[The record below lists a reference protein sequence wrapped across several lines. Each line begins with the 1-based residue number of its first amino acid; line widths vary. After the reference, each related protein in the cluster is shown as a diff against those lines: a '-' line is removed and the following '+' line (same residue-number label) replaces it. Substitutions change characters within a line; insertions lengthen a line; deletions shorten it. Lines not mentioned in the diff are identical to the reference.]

1 MDVLNSIGFVNFWGV
16 TPYINLFETEEEL
29 IKNTS
34 IKDPVNVLLS
44 NSNDLRHFIYTVYKL
59 FVAQK
64 EKGTEHR
71 PINFY
76 IHEDHLEVLCRDLLF
91 LHLITDRN
99 KSILER
105 CEMIMEI
112 YGNCLLPSRTID
124 YINTTYKLL
133 ISYICQDKKSK
144 PVYKDIIDLSCLT
157 HKQID
162 SMQEI
167 YSSYDSKYPYDIEKY
182 RNDRVRYCL
191 KDRYDYRKNLF
202 DWDYNMNIQNFAPI
216 IRLRYYIFWRENG
229 IAFVMRVNQYKLPN
243 RTLACYIEGKK
254 KQNHDS
260 CMVRGFWGDIVNSPY
275 LAYGLELETR
285 EEITYFYANNKID
298 YLRDSQDVTEYN
310 LVKFL
315 LRMDHDEKYDFMK
328 REKEKERLRKERIK
342 KEEEEQERKEKEEE
356 EKKKK
361 EEEKKK
367 KKLKSIK
374 EEEEE
379 EEEICTDSPETIK
392 MKEKEKKE
400 KEEKEKKEKEEKEKK
415 EKEEKEKAEKEK
427 QKKDE
432 GIIIGKDENIKEMTK
447 KLAKVVNDSKSSDT
461 TEESIIKAMDNEKEY
476 DPNELIQAFREVKF
490 KIYLVGGDIE
500 KNIYKKKKF
509 KNYFDIILYGF
520 HARSKFNEMQK
531 SVLKP
536 TTRLLFELNSY
547 MASFEE
553 KTRKEY
559 RENLVK
565 MCKNNGFILDDTSL
579 KYLYQFKIK
588 QENQQENHEETN
600 NEENTI
606 DTSSSATN
614 VTNA

>member
-16 TPYINLFETEEEL
+16 TPFINLFETEDEL
-29 IKNTS
+29 IRNTS
-34 IKDPVNVLLS
+34 KKDPVNVLIS
-44 NSNDLRHFIYTVYKL
+44 NSNDLRHFIFTIYKL
-59 FVAQK
+59 FVSQK
-64 EKGTEHR
+64 EKGTEYR

-99 KSILER
+99 KSIIER

-124 YINTTYKLL
+124 YINTVYKLL
-133 ISYICQDKKSK
+133 ISFICQDKKCK

-167 YSSYDSKYPYDIEKY
+167 FSSYDSKYPYDIEKY

-216 IRLRYYIFWRENG
+216 IRLRYYIYWRENG
-229 IAFVMRVNQYKLPN
+229 IAFVMRVNQYKFPN

-254 KQNHDS
+254 KKGHDS
-260 CMVRGFWGDIVNSPY
+260 CMVRGYWGDIVNSPY
-275 LAYGLELETR
+275 LGYGLELETR
-285 EEITYFYANNKID
+285 DEITYFYANNKID

-342 KEEEEQERKEKEEE
+342 KEEEEEEKKEKEEE

-361 EEEKKK
+361 KEEEKKK
-367 KKLKSIK
+367 KLNSIK
-374 EEEEE
+374 EEDEEE
-379 EEEICTDSPETIK
+379 CDDICTDLKKVEER
-392 MKEKEKKE
+392 EKEKKE
-400 KEEKEKKEKEEKEKK
+400 KEEKKKDKEKEEKEK
-415 EKEEKEKAEKEK
+415 EEKE
-427 QKKDE
+427 KKDE
-432 GIIIGKDENIKEMTK
+432 GIIIGKEENIKQITE
-447 KLAKVVNDSKSSDT
+447 KLSKVVTNSNDT
-461 TEESIIKAMDNEKEY
+461 TEESLIKAMENEKSY
-476 DPNELIQAFREVKF
+476 DTNELIQAFREVKF
-490 KIYLVGGDIE
+490 KIYLVGGEIE

-520 HARSKFNEMQK
+520 HATSKFNEMQK

-536 TTRLLFELNSY
+536 TSRLLFELNSY

-559 RENLVK
+559 KENLVK
-565 MCKNNGFILDDTSL
+565 CVKKMDLF
-579 KYLYQFKIK
+579 
-588 QENQQENHEETN
+588 
-600 NEENTI
+600 
-606 DTSSSATN
+606 
-614 VTNA
+614 

>member
-16 TPYINLFETEEEL
+16 TPFINLFETEDEL
-29 IKNTS
+29 IRNTS
-34 IKDPVNVLLS
+34 KKDPVNVLIS
-44 NSNDLRHFIYTVYKL
+44 NSNDLRHFIFTIYKL
-59 FVAQK
+59 FVSQK
-64 EKGTEHR
+64 EKGTEYR

-99 KSILER
+99 KSIIER

-124 YINTTYKLL
+124 YINTVYKLL
-133 ISYICQDKKSK
+133 ISFICQDKKCK

-167 YSSYDSKYPYDIEKY
+167 FSSYDSKYPYDIEKY

-216 IRLRYYIFWRENG
+216 IRLRYYIYWRENG
-229 IAFVMRVNQYKLPN
+229 IAFVMRVNQYKFPN

-254 KQNHDS
+254 KKGHDS
-260 CMVRGFWGDIVNSPY
+260 CMVRGYWGDIVNSPY
-275 LAYGLELETR
+275 LGYGLELETR
-285 EEITYFYANNKID
+285 DEITYFYANNKID

-315 LRMDHDEKYDFMK
+315 LRMDHNEIYDFMK

-342 KEEEEQERKEKEEE
+342 KEEEEEEKKEKEEE

-361 EEEKKK
+361 KEEEKKK
-367 KKLKSIK
+367 KLNSIK
-374 EEEEE
+374 EEDEEE
-379 EEEICTDSPETIK
+379 CDDICTDLKKVEER
-392 MKEKEKKE
+392 EKEKKE
-400 KEEKEKKEKEEKEKK
+400 KEEKKKEKEKEEKE
-415 EKEEKEKAEKEK
+415 EKE
-427 QKKDE
+427 KKDE
-432 GIIIGKDENIKEMTK
+432 GIIIGKEENIKQITE
-447 KLAKVVNDSKSSDT
+447 KLSKVVTNSNDT
-461 TEESIIKAMDNEKEY
+461 TEESLIKAMENEKSY
-476 DPNELIQAFREVKF
+476 DTNELIQAFREVKF
-490 KIYLVGGDIE
+490 KIYFIGNEIE

-520 HARSKFNEMQK
+520 HATSKFNEMQK

-536 TTRLLFELNSY
+536 TSRLLFELNSY

-559 RENLVK
+559 KENLVK
-565 MCKNNGFILDDTSL
+565 MCKKNGFILDDTSL
-579 KYLYQFKIK
+579 KYLYQFKMSHENN
-588 QENQQENHEETN
+588 QENQENQENNETIN
-600 NEENTI
+600 STDESNITTTTKN
-606 DTSSSATN
+606 D
-614 VTNA
+614 

>member
-16 TPYINLFETEEEL
+16 TPFINLFETEDEL
-29 IKNTS
+29 IRNTS
-34 IKDPVNVLLS
+34 KKDPVNVLIS
-44 NSNDLRHFIYTVYKL
+44 NSNDLRHFIFTIYKL
-59 FVAQK
+59 FVSQK
-64 EKGTEHR
+64 EKGTEYR

-99 KSILER
+99 KSIIER

-124 YINTTYKLL
+124 YINTVYKLL
-133 ISYICQDKKSK
+133 ISFICQDKKCK

-167 YSSYDSKYPYDIEKY
+167 FSSYDSKYPYDIEKY

-216 IRLRYYIFWRENG
+216 IRLRYYIYWRENG
-229 IAFVMRVNQYKLPN
+229 IAFVMRVNQYKFPN

-254 KQNHDS
+254 KKGHDS
-260 CMVRGFWGDIVNSPY
+260 CMVRGYWGDIVNSPY
-275 LAYGLELETR
+275 LGYGLELETR
-285 EEITYFYANNKID
+285 DEITYFYANNKID

-342 KEEEEQERKEKEEE
+342 KEEEEEEKKEKEEE

-361 EEEKKK
+361 KEEEKKK
-367 KKLKSIK
+367 KLNSIK
-374 EEEEE
+374 EEDEEE
-379 EEEICTDSPETIK
+379 CDDICTDLKKVEER
-392 MKEKEKKE
+392 EKEKKE
-400 KEEKEKKEKEEKEKK
+400 KEEKKKEKEKEEKE
-415 EKEEKEKAEKEK
+415 EKE
-427 QKKDE
+427 KKDE
-432 GIIIGKDENIKEMTK
+432 GIIIGKEENIKQITE
-447 KLAKVVNDSKSSDT
+447 KLSKVVTNSNDT
-461 TEESIIKAMDNEKEY
+461 TEESLIKAMENEKSY
-476 DPNELIQAFREVKF
+476 DTNELIQAFREVKF
-490 KIYLVGGDIE
+490 KIYFIGNEIE

-520 HARSKFNEMQK
+520 HATSKFNEMQK

-536 TTRLLFELNSY
+536 TSRLLFELNSY

-559 RENLVK
+559 KENLVK
-565 MCKNNGFILDDTSL
+565 MCKKNGFILDDTSL
-579 KYLYQFKIK
+579 KYLYQFKMSHENN
-588 QENQQENHEETN
+588 QENQENQENNETIN
-600 NEENTI
+600 STDESNITTTTKN
-606 DTSSSATN
+606 D
-614 VTNA
+614 

>member
-16 TPYINLFETEEEL
+16 TPYINLFETEDEL
-29 IKNTS
+29 IKNVS
-34 IKDPVNVLLS
+34 VKDPVNVLIS
-44 NSNDLRHFIYTVYKL
+44 NSNDLRHFIFTVYKL
-59 FVAQK
+59 FVSQK
-64 EKGTEHR
+64 EKGTNYR
-71 PINFY
+71 SINFY

-99 KSILER
+99 KSIIER
-105 CEMIMEI
+105 CEMLMEI

-124 YINTTYKLL
+124 YINTVYKLL

-167 YSSYDSKYPYDIEKY
+167 FSSYDSKYPYDIEKY

-229 IAFVMRVNQYKLPN
+229 IAFVMRVNQYKFPN

-254 KQNHDS
+254 KQGHDS

-285 EEITYFYANNKID
+285 DEITYFYANNKID

-315 LRMDHDEKYDFMK
+315 LRLDHDEKYDFMK

-342 KEEEEQERKEKEEE
+342 KEEEEQEKKEKEEE

-367 KKLKSIK
+367 KKLKPI
-374 EEEEE
+374 EEEEDE
-379 EEEICTDSPETIK
+379 EGEICTDHTDEL
-392 MKEKEKKE
+392 KEKEKKE
-400 KEEKEKKEKEEKEKK
+400 KEKKEKEKEKN
-415 EKEEKEKAEKEK
+415 
-427 QKKDE
+427 DE
-432 GIIIGKDENIKEMTK
+432 GVVIGKDENIKEMTQ
-447 KLAKVVNDSKSSDT
+447 KLAKAVNKNNSNNDT
-461 TEESIIKAMDNEKEY
+461 TEESLIKAMGNEQSY
-476 DPNELIQAFREVKF
+476 DTNELIQAFREVKF
-490 KIYLVGGDIE
+490 KIYLVGGEIE
-500 KNIYKKKKF
+500 KNIYRKKKF
-509 KNYFDIILYGF
+509 KSYFDIILYGF
-520 HARSKFNEMQK
+520 HATSKFNEMQK
-531 SVLKP
+531 SILKP
-536 TTRLLFELNSY
+536 TSRILFELNSY

-559 RENLVK
+559 KENLVK
-565 MCKNNGFILDDTSL
+565 MCKKNGFILDDTSL
-579 KYLYQFKIK
+579 KYLYQFKVK
-588 QENQQENHEETN
+588 PENQGENPEGNKNADETI
-600 NEENTI
+600 NTTDSSNI
-606 DTSSSATN
+606 TSNT
-614 VTNA
+614 TNA

>member
-16 TPYINLFETEEEL
+16 TPFINLFETEDEL
-29 IKNTS
+29 IRNTS
-34 IKDPVNVLLS
+34 KKDPVNVLIS
-44 NSNDLRHFIYTVYKL
+44 NSNDLRHFIFTIYKL
-59 FVAQK
+59 FVSQK
-64 EKGTEHR
+64 EKGTEYR

-99 KSILER
+99 KSIIER

-124 YINTTYKLL
+124 YINTVYKLL
-133 ISYICQDKKSK
+133 ISFICQDKKCK

-167 YSSYDSKYPYDIEKY
+167 FSSYDSKYPYDIEKY

-216 IRLRYYIFWRENG
+216 IRLRYYIYWRENG
-229 IAFVMRVNQYKLPN
+229 IAFVMRVNQYKFPN

-254 KQNHDS
+254 KKGHDS
-260 CMVRGFWGDIVNSPY
+260 CMVRGYWGDIVNSPY
-275 LAYGLELETR
+275 LGYGLELETR
-285 EEITYFYANNKID
+285 DEITYFYANNKID

-342 KEEEEQERKEKEEE
+342 KEEEEEEKKEKEEE

-361 EEEKKK
+361 KEEEKKK
-367 KKLKSIK
+367 KLNSIK
-374 EEEEE
+374 EEDEEE
-379 EEEICTDSPETIK
+379 CDDICTDLKKVEER
-392 MKEKEKKE
+392 EKEKKE
-400 KEEKEKKEKEEKEKK
+400 KEEKKKEKEKEEKEK
-415 EKEEKEKAEKEK
+415 E
-427 QKKDE
+427 KKDE
-432 GIIIGKDENIKEMTK
+432 GIIIGKEENIKQITE
-447 KLAKVVNDSKSSDT
+447 KLSKVVTNSNDT
-461 TEESIIKAMDNEKEY
+461 TEESLIKAMENEKSY
-476 DPNELIQAFREVKF
+476 DTNELIQAFREVKF
-490 KIYLVGGDIE
+490 KIYFIGNEIE

-520 HARSKFNEMQK
+520 HATSKFNEMQK

-536 TTRLLFELNSY
+536 TSRLLFELNSY

-559 RENLVK
+559 KENLVK
-565 MCKNNGFILDDTSL
+565 MCKKNGFILDDTSL
-579 KYLYQFKIK
+579 KYLYQFKMSHENN
-588 QENQQENHEETN
+588 QENQENQENNETIN
-600 NEENTI
+600 STDESNITTNTKN
-606 DTSSSATN
+606 D
-614 VTNA
+614 

>member
-16 TPYINLFETEEEL
+16 TPFINLFETEDEL
-29 IKNTS
+29 IRNTS
-34 IKDPVNVLLS
+34 KKDPVNVLIS
-44 NSNDLRHFIYTVYKL
+44 NSNDLRHFIFTIYKL
-59 FVAQK
+59 FVSQK
-64 EKGTEHR
+64 EKGTEYR

-99 KSILER
+99 KSIIER

-124 YINTTYKLL
+124 YINTVYKLL
-133 ISYICQDKKSK
+133 ISFICQDKKCK

-167 YSSYDSKYPYDIEKY
+167 FSSYDSKYPYDIEKY

-216 IRLRYYIFWRENG
+216 IRLRYYIYWRENG
-229 IAFVMRVNQYKLPN
+229 IAFVMRVNQYKFPN

-254 KQNHDS
+254 KKGHDS
-260 CMVRGFWGDIVNSPY
+260 CMVRGYWGDIVNSPY
-275 LAYGLELETR
+275 LGYGLELETR
-285 EEITYFYANNKID
+285 DEITYFYANNKID

-342 KEEEEQERKEKEEE
+342 KEEEEEEKKEKEEE

-361 EEEKKK
+361 KEEEKKK
-367 KKLKSIK
+367 KLNSIK
-374 EEEEE
+374 EEDEEE
-379 EEEICTDSPETIK
+379 CDDICTDLKKVEER
-392 MKEKEKKE
+392 EKQKKE
-400 KEEKEKKEKEEKEKK
+400 KEEKKKEKEKEEKE
-415 EKEEKEKAEKEK
+415 EKE
-427 QKKDE
+427 KKDE
-432 GIIIGKDENIKEMTK
+432 GIIIGKEENIKQITE
-447 KLAKVVNDSKSSDT
+447 KLSKVVTNSNDT
-461 TEESIIKAMDNEKEY
+461 TEESLIKAMENEKSY
-476 DPNELIQAFREVKF
+476 DTNELIQAFREVKF
-490 KIYLVGGDIE
+490 KIYFIGNEIE

-520 HARSKFNEMQK
+520 HATSKFNEMQK

-536 TTRLLFELNSY
+536 TSRLLFELNSY

-559 RENLVK
+559 KENLVK
-565 MCKNNGFILDDTSL
+565 MCKKNGFILDDTSL
-579 KYLYQFKIK
+579 KYLYQFKMSHENN
-588 QENQQENHEETN
+588 QENQENQENNETINSSDESNITTTTN
-600 NEENTI
+600 NH
-606 DTSSSATN
+606 
-614 VTNA
+614 

>member
-16 TPYINLFETEEEL
+16 TPFINLFETEDEL
-29 IKNTS
+29 IRNTS
-34 IKDPVNVLLS
+34 KKDPVNVLIS
-44 NSNDLRHFIYTVYKL
+44 NSNDLRHFIFTIYKL
-59 FVAQK
+59 FVSQK
-64 EKGTEHR
+64 EKGTEYR

-99 KSILER
+99 KSIIER

-124 YINTTYKLL
+124 YINTVYKLL
-133 ISYICQDKKSK
+133 ISFICQDKKCK

-167 YSSYDSKYPYDIEKY
+167 FSSYDSKYPYDIEKY

-216 IRLRYYIFWRENG
+216 IRLRYYIYWRENG
-229 IAFVMRVNQYKLPN
+229 IAFVMRVNQYKFPN

-254 KQNHDS
+254 KKGHDS
-260 CMVRGFWGDIVNSPY
+260 CMVRGYWGDIVNSPY
-275 LAYGLELETR
+275 LGYGLELETR
-285 EEITYFYANNKID
+285 DEITYFYANNKID

-342 KEEEEQERKEKEEE
+342 KEEEEEEEKKEKEEE

-361 EEEKKK
+361 KEEEKKK
-367 KKLKSIK
+367 KLNSIK
-374 EEEEE
+374 EEDEEE
-379 EEEICTDSPETIK
+379 CDDICTDLKKVEER
-392 MKEKEKKE
+392 EKQKKE
-400 KEEKEKKEKEEKEKK
+400 KEEKKKEKEKDEKEK
-415 EKEEKEKAEKEK
+415 E
-427 QKKDE
+427 KKDE
-432 GIIIGKDENIKEMTK
+432 GIIIGKEENIKQITE
-447 KLAKVVNDSKSSDT
+447 KLSKVVTNSNDT
-461 TEESIIKAMDNEKEY
+461 TEESLIKAMENEKSY
-476 DPNELIQAFREVKF
+476 DTNELIQAFREVKF
-490 KIYLVGGDIE
+490 KIYFIGNEIE

-520 HARSKFNEMQK
+520 HATSKFNEMQK

-536 TTRLLFELNSY
+536 TSRLLFELNSY

-559 RENLVK
+559 KENLVK
-565 MCKNNGFILDDTSL
+565 MCKKNGFILDDTSL
-579 KYLYQFKIK
+579 KYLYQFKMSHENN
-588 QENQQENHEETN
+588 QENQENQENNETIN
-600 NEENTI
+600 STDESNITTTTKN
-606 DTSSSATN
+606 D
-614 VTNA
+614 

>member
-1 MDVLNSIGFVNFWGV
+1 MDILNSIGFVNFWGV
-16 TPYINLFETEEEL
+16 TPFVNLFETEEEL

-34 IKDPVNVLLS
+34 IKDPVNVLIS
-44 NSNDLRHFIYTVYKL
+44 NSNDLRHFIFTIYKL
-59 FVAQK
+59 FVNKK
-64 EKGTEHR
+64 EKGSEYR

-76 IHEDHLEVLCRDLLF
+76 LHEDHLEVLCRDLLF

-105 CEMIMEI
+105 AEMLMEI

-124 YINTTYKLL
+124 YINTVYKLL
-133 ISYICQDKKSK
+133 ISFICKDKKSQ
-144 PVYKDIIDLSCLT
+144 PVYKDILDLSCLT

-167 YSSYDSKYPYDIEKY
+167 FSSYDSKYPYDIEKY
-182 RNDRVRYCL
+182 RNDRVRYCM
-191 KDRYDYRKNLF
+191 KDRYDYRKNLY

-229 IAFVMRVNQYKLPN
+229 IAFVMRVNQYKFPN

-254 KQNHDS
+254 KQGHDS

-275 LAYGLELETR
+275 LSYGLELETR
-285 EEITYFYANNKID
+285 DEITYFYANNKID

-342 KEEEEQERKEKEEE
+342 KEEEEQEKKEKEEE

-361 EEEKKK
+361 EEEKNK

-374 EEEEE
+374 EEEEDEE
-379 EEEICTDSPETIK
+379 EEEICTTVGK
-392 MKEKEKKE
+392 KVEKTEKND
-400 KEEKEKKEKEEKEKK
+400 
-415 EKEEKEKAEKEK
+415 
-427 QKKDE
+427 KKDE
-432 GIIIGKDENIKEMTK
+432 GVIIGKDEGVKEMTE
-447 KLAKVVNDSKSSDT
+447 KLAKVVSENKSSDT
-461 TEESIIKAMDNEKEY
+461 TEESIAKAIEDGKEY
-476 DPNELIQAFREVKF
+476 DTNELIQAFREIKF
-490 KIYLVGGDIE
+490 KIFLVSDDIE
-500 KNIYKKKKF
+500 KSIYKKKKF
-509 KNYFDIILYGF
+509 KNFFDIVLYGF
-520 HARSKFNEMQK
+520 HAKSKFNDMQK

-536 TTRLLFELNSY
+536 SSRILFELNSY

-559 RENLVK
+559 KENLVK
-565 MCKNNGFILDDTSL
+565 MCKNNGFVLDDTSL

-588 QENQQENHEETN
+588 QENQGQDENENENNSETINTTEES
-600 NEENTI
+600 NTI
-606 DTSSSATN
+606 ISTST
-614 VTNA
+614 TNA

>member
-16 TPYINLFETEEEL
+16 TPYINLFETEDEL
-29 IKNTS
+29 IKNVS
-34 IKDPVNVLLS
+34 VKDPVNVLIS
-44 NSNDLRHFIYTVYKL
+44 NSNDLRHFIFTVYKL
-59 FVAQK
+59 FVSQK
-64 EKGTEHR
+64 EKGTNYR

-99 KSILER
+99 KSIIER
-105 CEMIMEI
+105 CEMLMEI

-124 YINTTYKLL
+124 YINTVYKLL

-167 YSSYDSKYPYDIEKY
+167 FSSYDSKYPYDIEKY

-229 IAFVMRVNQYKLPN
+229 IAFVMRVNQYKFPN

-254 KQNHDS
+254 KQGHDS

-285 EEITYFYANNKID
+285 DEITYFYANNKID

-315 LRMDHDEKYDFMK
+315 LRLDHDEKYDFMK

-342 KEEEEQERKEKEEE
+342 KEEEEQEKKEKEEE

-367 KKLKSIK
+367 KKLKPI
-374 EEEEE
+374 EEEEDE
-379 EEEICTDSPETIK
+379 EGEICTDHTDEL
-392 MKEKEKKE
+392 KEKEKKE
-400 KEEKEKKEKEEKEKK
+400 KEKKEKEKEKEKN
-415 EKEEKEKAEKEK
+415 
-427 QKKDE
+427 DE
-432 GIIIGKDENIKEMTK
+432 GVVIGKDENIKEMTQ
-447 KLAKVVNDSKSSDT
+447 KLAKAVNKNNSNNDT
-461 TEESIIKAMDNEKEY
+461 TEESLIKAMGNEQSY
-476 DPNELIQAFREVKF
+476 DTNELIQAFREVKF
-490 KIYLVGGDIE
+490 KIYLVGGEIE
-500 KNIYKKKKF
+500 KNIYRKKKF
-509 KNYFDIILYGF
+509 KSYFDIILYGF
-520 HARSKFNEMQK
+520 HATSKFNEMQK
-531 SVLKP
+531 SILKP
-536 TTRLLFELNSY
+536 TSRILFELNSY

-559 RENLVK
+559 KENLVK
-565 MCKNNGFILDDTSL
+565 MCKKNGFILDDTSL
-579 KYLYQFKIK
+579 KYLYQFKVK
-588 QENQQENHEETN
+588 PENQGENPEGNKNADETI
-600 NEENTI
+600 NTTDSSNI
-606 DTSSSATN
+606 TSNT
-614 VTNA
+614 TNA

>member
-16 TPYINLFETEEEL
+16 TPYINLFETEDEL

-34 IKDPVNVLLS
+34 IKDPVNVLVS
-44 NSNDLRHFIYTVYKL
+44 NSNDLRHFIFTVYKL
-59 FVAQK
+59 FVSQK
-64 EKGTEHR
+64 EKGTEYR

-99 KSILER
+99 KSIIER

-124 YINTTYKLL
+124 YINTVYKLL
-133 ISYICQDKKSK
+133 ISFICKDKKSN
-144 PVYKDIIDLSCLT
+144 PVYKDIVDLSCLT

-167 YSSYDSKYPYDIEKY
+167 FSSYDSKYPYDIEKY

-229 IAFVMRVNQYKLPN
+229 IAFVMRVNQYKFPN

-254 KQNHDS
+254 KQGHDS

-275 LAYGLELETR
+275 LGYGLELETR
-285 EEITYFYANNKID
+285 DEITYFYANNKID

-342 KEEEEQERKEKEEE
+342 KEEEEQEKKEKEEE

-374 EEEEE
+374 EEEDEE
-379 EEEICTDSPETIK
+379 EDICTDHTDKIK
-392 MKEKEKKE
+392 EKEKEKEKEKKE
-400 KEEKEKKEKEEKEKK
+400 D
-415 EKEEKEKAEKEK
+415 
-427 QKKDE
+427 KKDE
-432 GIIIGKDENIKEMTK
+432 GVVIGKDENIKDMTK
-447 KLAKVVNDSKSSDT
+447 KLAKVVNENNSNSDT
-461 TEESIIKAMDNEKEY
+461 TEESLIKAMENEKSY
-476 DPNELIQAFREVKF
+476 DTNELIQAFREVKF
-490 KIYLVGGDIE
+490 KIFLVGGEIE

-520 HARSKFNEMQK
+520 HAASKFNEMQK

-536 TTRLLFELNSY
+536 TSRILFELNSY

-588 QENQQENHEETN
+588 QEQQGENQEESSEANETINTTN
-600 NEENTI
+600 TSTI
-606 DTSSSATN
+606 TQS
-614 VTNA
+614 

>member
-1 MDVLNSIGFVNFWGV
+1 MDILNSIGFVNFWGV
-16 TPYINLFETEEEL
+16 TPCVNLVETEEEL
-29 IKNTS
+29 IKNIS
-34 IKDPVNVLLS
+34 IKDPVNILIS

-64 EKGTEHR
+64 EKNIEHR

-99 KSILER
+99 KSIIER
-105 CEMIMEI
+105 VEMLMEL
-112 YGNCLLPSRTID
+112 YGNTLLPSRTID
-124 YINTTYKLL
+124 YINVVYKLL
-133 ISYICQDKKSK
+133 ISFICKDKNCA
-144 PVYKDIIDLSCLT
+144 PVYKDILDLSCLT

-167 YSSYDSKYPYDIEKY
+167 FSSYDSKYPYDIEKY
-182 RNDRVRYCL
+182 RNDRVRYCM
-191 KDRYDYRKNLF
+191 KDRYDYRKNLY

-216 IRLRYYIFWRENG
+216 IRLRYYIYWRENG
-229 IAFVMRVNQYKLPN
+229 IAFVMRINQYKFPN

-254 KQNHDS
+254 KEGKDS

-275 LAYGLELETR
+275 LGYGLELETR
-285 EEITYFYANNKID
+285 DEITYFYANNKID

-315 LRMDHDEKYDFMK
+315 LRMDHNEIYDFMK
-328 REKEKERLRKERIK
+328 REKEKEKQRQERIK
-342 KEEEEQERKEKEEE
+342 KEEAEREKKEKEEE

-361 EEEKKK
+361 EENKKN
-367 KKLKSIK
+367 KKLNSIK
-374 EEEEE
+374 EEKDEEK
-379 EEEICTDSPETIK
+379 EEICTSVEK
-392 MKEKEKKE
+392 VKEEENKENKK
-400 KEEKEKKEKEEKEKK
+400 KEEKEDK
-415 EKEEKEKAEKEK
+415 
-427 QKKDE
+427 
-432 GIIIGKDENIKEMTK
+432 GIILDKDDGVKEMTEK
-447 KLAKVVNDSKSSDT
+447 IAKVMNEDKKNNKDDNNNDT
-461 TEESIIKAMDNEKEY
+461 TEESMIKATNSEQNY
-476 DPNELIQAFREVKF
+476 DTNELIQAFREVKF
-490 KIYLVGGDIE
+490 KIFFIGGDIE

-520 HARSKFNEMQK
+520 HASSKFNEMQK

-536 TTRLLFELNSY
+536 TSRLLFELNSY

-559 RENLVK
+559 KENLVK
-565 MCKNNGFILDDTSL
+565 LCKNNGFVLDDTSL

-588 QENQQENHEETN
+588 PPSQDENENE

-606 DTSSSATN
+606 NTTEVSNNSTN
-614 VTNA
+614 LSNKE

>member
-34 IKDPVNVLLS
+34 IKDPVNILLS
-44 NSNDLRHFIYTVYKL
+44 SSNDLRHFIYTIYKL
-59 FVAQK
+59 FVSKK
-64 EKGTEHR
+64 EKGTEYR

-99 KSILER
+99 KSIVER
-105 CEMIMEI
+105 TEMLMEI

-133 ISYICQDKKSK
+133 ISFICKDKKSN

-167 YSSYDSKYPYDIEKY
+167 FSSYDSKYPYDIEKY

-216 IRLRYYIFWRENG
+216 IRLRFYIYWRENG
-229 IAFVMRVNQYKLPN
+229 IAFVMRVNQYKFPN

-275 LAYGLELETR
+275 LGYGLELETR
-285 EEITYFYANNKID
+285 DEITYFYANNKID

-342 KEEEEQERKEKEEE
+342 REEEEQERKEKEEE

-361 EEEKKK
+361 EEENKK

-374 EEEEE
+374 EEDEDE
-379 EEEICTDSPETIK
+379 EEEICTDSPETK
-392 MKEKEKKE
+392 LKKQKEKEQKEKEKEKE
-400 KEEKEKKEKEEKEKK
+400 KEKDKDKEKE
-415 EKEEKEKAEKEK
+415 
-427 QKKDE
+427 
-432 GIIIGKDENIKEMTK
+432 GVIIGKDESVKEMTE
-447 KLAKVVNDSKSSDT
+447 KLAKVVNESKSSDT
-461 TEESIIKAMDNEKEY
+461 TEESIIKAMANEKEY
-476 DPNELIQAFREVKF
+476 DPNELIQAFREIKF

-509 KNYFDIILYGF
+509 KNYFDIVLYGF
-520 HARSKFNEMQK
+520 HAKSKFNEMQK

-536 TTRLLFELNSY
+536 TSRLLFELNSY

-553 KTRKEY
+553 KTRKEFK
-559 RENLVK
+559 ENLVK
-565 MCKNNGFILDDTSL
+565 MCKNNGFVLDDTSL

-588 QENQQENHEETN
+588 QEGQQDN
-600 NEENTI
+600 NEKIINDNENTI
-606 DTSSSATN
+606 DTSSTN
-614 VTNA
+614 TTNA

>member
-16 TPYINLFETEEEL
+16 TPFINLIETEEEL
-29 IKNTS
+29 VKNIS
-34 IKDPVNVLLS
+34 IKEPLNILIS
-44 NSNDLRHFIYTVYKL
+44 NSNDLRHFIYTIYKL
-59 FVAQK
+59 FVSQK
-64 EKGTEHR
+64 EKGAEYR

-91 LHLITDRN
+91 IHLITDRN
-99 KSILER
+99 ISIIER
-105 CEMIMEI
+105 CEMLMEI

-133 ISYICQDKKSK
+133 ISFICQDKKCK
-144 PVYKDIIDLSCLT
+144 PVYKDILDLSGLT

-167 YSSYDSKYPYDIEKY
+167 FTSYDSKYPYDIEKY

-229 IAFVMRVNQYKLPN
+229 IAFVMRVNQYKFPN

-254 KQNHDS
+254 KQGHDS

-275 LAYGLELETR
+275 LSYGLELETR

-342 KEEEEQERKEKEEE
+342 KEEEEQEKKEREEE

-367 KKLKSIK
+367 
-374 EEEEE
+374 
-379 EEEICTDSPETIK
+379 
-392 MKEKEKKE
+392 EK
-400 KEEKEKKEKEEKEKK
+400 
-415 EKEEKEKAEKEK
+415 
-427 QKKDE
+427 
-432 GIIIGKDENIKEMTK
+432 
-447 KLAKVVNDSKSSDT
+447 
-461 TEESIIKAMDNEKEY
+461 IKA
-476 DPNELIQAFREVKF
+476 
-490 KIYLVGGDIE
+490 
-500 KNIYKKKKF
+500 
-509 KNYFDIILYGF
+509 
-520 HARSKFNEMQK
+520 
-531 SVLKP
+531 
-536 TTRLLFELNSY
+536 
-547 MASFEE
+547 
-553 KTRKEY
+553 RK
-559 RENLVK
+559 RRRR
-565 MCKNNGFILDDTSL
+565 GRRRRR
-579 KYLYQFKIK
+579 
-588 QENQQENHEETN
+588 
-600 NEENTI
+600 
-606 DTSSSATN
+606 
-614 VTNA
+614 

>member
-16 TPYINLFETEEEL
+16 TPFINLFETEDEL
-29 IKNTS
+29 IRNTS
-34 IKDPVNVLLS
+34 KKDPVNVLIS
-44 NSNDLRHFIYTVYKL
+44 NSNDLRHFIFTIYKL
-59 FVAQK
+59 FVSQK
-64 EKGTEHR
+64 EKGTEYR

-99 KSILER
+99 KSIIER

-124 YINTTYKLL
+124 YINTVYKLL
-133 ISYICQDKKSK
+133 ISFICQDKKCK

-167 YSSYDSKYPYDIEKY
+167 FSSYDSKYPYDIEKY

-216 IRLRYYIFWRENG
+216 IRLRYYIYWRENG
-229 IAFVMRVNQYKLPN
+229 IAFVMRVNQYKFPN

-254 KQNHDS
+254 KKGHDS
-260 CMVRGFWGDIVNSPY
+260 CMVRGYWGDIVNSPY
-275 LAYGLELETR
+275 LGYGLELETR
-285 EEITYFYANNKID
+285 DEITYFYANNKID

-342 KEEEEQERKEKEEE
+342 KEEEEEEKKEKEEE

-361 EEEKKK
+361 KEEEKKK
-367 KKLKSIK
+367 KLNSIK
-374 EEEEE
+374 EEDEEE
-379 EEEICTDSPETIK
+379 CDDICTDLKKVEEREK
-392 MKEKEKKE
+392 QKKEKEEKKKEKE
-400 KEEKEKKEKEEKEKK
+400 KEEKEKEEKE
-415 EKEEKEKAEKEK
+415 
-427 QKKDE
+427 KKDE
-432 GIIIGKDENIKEMTK
+432 GIIIGKEENIKQITE
-447 KLAKVVNDSKSSDT
+447 KLSKVVTNSNDT
-461 TEESIIKAMDNEKEY
+461 TEESLIKAMENEKSY
-476 DPNELIQAFREVKF
+476 DTNELIQAFREVKF
-490 KIYLVGGDIE
+490 KIYFIGNEIE

-520 HARSKFNEMQK
+520 HATSKFNEMQK

-536 TTRLLFELNSY
+536 TSRLLFELNSY

-559 RENLVK
+559 KENLVK
-565 MCKNNGFILDDTSL
+565 MCKKNGFILDDTSL
-579 KYLYQFKIK
+579 KYLYQFKMSHENN
-588 QENQQENHEETN
+588 QENQENQENNETIN
-600 NEENTI
+600 STDESNITTTTKN
-606 DTSSSATN
+606 D
-614 VTNA
+614 

>member
-16 TPYINLFETEEEL
+16 TPFINLFETEDEL
-29 IKNTS
+29 IRNTS
-34 IKDPVNVLLS
+34 KKDPVNVLIS
-44 NSNDLRHFIYTVYKL
+44 NSNDLRHFIFTIYKL
-59 FVAQK
+59 FVSQK
-64 EKGTEHR
+64 EKGTEYR

-99 KSILER
+99 KSIIER

-124 YINTTYKLL
+124 YINTVYKLL
-133 ISYICQDKKSK
+133 ISFICQDKKCK

-167 YSSYDSKYPYDIEKY
+167 FSSYDSKYPYDIEKY

-216 IRLRYYIFWRENG
+216 IRLRYYIYWRENG
-229 IAFVMRVNQYKLPN
+229 IAFVMRVNQYKFPN

-254 KQNHDS
+254 KKGHDS
-260 CMVRGFWGDIVNSPY
+260 CMVRGYWGDIVNSPY
-275 LAYGLELETR
+275 LGYGLELETR
-285 EEITYFYANNKID
+285 DEITYFYANNKID

-342 KEEEEQERKEKEEE
+342 KEEEEEEKKEKEEE

-361 EEEKKK
+361 KEEEKKK
-367 KKLKSIK
+367 KLNSIK
-374 EEEEE
+374 EEDEEE
-379 EEEICTDSPETIK
+379 CDDICTDLKKVEER
-392 MKEKEKKE
+392 EKEKKE
-400 KEEKEKKEKEEKEKK
+400 KEEKKKEKEKEEKEK
-415 EKEEKEKAEKEK
+415 EEKE
-427 QKKDE
+427 KKDE
-432 GIIIGKDENIKEMTK
+432 GIIIGKEENIKQITE
-447 KLAKVVNDSKSSDT
+447 KLSKVVTNSNDT
-461 TEESIIKAMDNEKEY
+461 TEESLIKAMENEKSY
-476 DPNELIQAFREVKF
+476 DTNELIQAFREVKF
-490 KIYLVGGDIE
+490 KIYFIGNEIE

-520 HARSKFNEMQK
+520 HATSKFNEMQK

-536 TTRLLFELNSY
+536 TSRLLFELNSY

-559 RENLVK
+559 KENLVK
-565 MCKNNGFILDDTSL
+565 MCKKNGFILDDTSL
-579 KYLYQFKIK
+579 KYLYQFKMSHENN
-588 QENQQENHEETN
+588 QENQENQENNETIN
-600 NEENTI
+600 STDESNITTTTKN
-606 DTSSSATN
+606 D
-614 VTNA
+614 

>member
-16 TPYINLFETEEEL
+16 TPFINLVETEEEL
-29 IKNTS
+29 IKNIS
-34 IKDPVNVLLS
+34 QKDPVNILVS

-59 FVAQK
+59 FVNQK
-64 EKGTEHR
+64 ENGNEYR
-71 PINFY
+71 PFNFY

-105 CEMIMEI
+105 SEMLMEI

-124 YINTTYKLL
+124 YINATYKLL
-133 ISYICQDKKSK
+133 ISYICQDKKSQ
-144 PVYKDIIDLSCLT
+144 PVYKNIIDLSCLT

-167 YSSYDSKYPYDIEKY
+167 FMSYDSKYPYDIEKY

-229 IAFVMRVNQYKLPN
+229 IAFVMRVNQYKFPN

-254 KQNHDS
+254 KQGHDS

-342 KEEEEQERKEKEEE
+342 KEEEEQEKKEKEEE

-361 EEEKKK
+361 DEENKK
-367 KKLKSIK
+367 KKLKTIL

-379 EEEICTDSPETIK
+379 EGEICTDNIK
-392 MKEKEKKE
+392 GKKDNQKNEKKKEKKE
-400 KEEKEKKEKEEKEKK
+400 DKKEDKKEE
-415 EKEEKEKAEKEK
+415 
-427 QKKDE
+427 KKDE
-432 GIIIGKDENIKEMTK
+432 GILLEKNEGIKEMTE
-447 KLAKVVNDSKSSDT
+447 KLAKTVDKKSLGDT
-461 TEESIIKAMDNEKEY
+461 TEESLIKAMENEKTY
-476 DPNELIQAFREVKF
+476 DTNELIQAFREVKF
-490 KIYLVGGDIE
+490 KIFLVGGDIE

-520 HARSKFNEMQK
+520 HAKSKFNEMKK
-531 SVLKP
+531 SILKP
-536 TTRLLFELNSY
+536 TFRILFELNSY
-547 MASFEE
+547 MPSFEE

-579 KYLYQFKIK
+579 KYLYQFKVK
-588 QENQQENHEETN
+588 QENQEENIN
-600 NEENTI
+600 NGESINTI
-606 DTSSSATN
+606 DTSSSTTVN
-614 VTNA
+614 NA

>member
-1 MDVLNSIGFVNFWGV
+1 MDILNSIGFVNFWGV
-16 TPYINLFETEEEL
+16 TPCVNLVETEEEL
-29 IKNTS
+29 LKNVS
-34 IKDPVNVLLS
+34 IKDSLNILVS
-44 NSNDLRHFIYTVYKL
+44 NSNDLRHFIFTIYKL

-64 EKGTEHR
+64 EKGAEHR

-76 IHEDHLEVLCRDLLF
+76 IHEDHLEILCRDILF
-91 LHLITDRN
+91 IHLITDRN
-99 KSILER
+99 KSIIER
-105 CEMIMEI
+105 VEMLMEL
-112 YGNCLLPSRTID
+112 YGNTLLPSRTID
-124 YINTTYKLL
+124 YINIVYKLL
-133 ISYICQDKKSK
+133 ISFICKDKKSN

-167 YSSYDSKYPYDIEKY
+167 FSSYDSKFPYDIEKY
-182 RNDRVRYCL
+182 RNDRVRYCM
-191 KDRYDYRKNLF
+191 KDRYDYRKNLY

-216 IRLRYYIFWRENG
+216 IRLRYYIYWRENG
-229 IAFVMRVNQYKLPN
+229 IAFAMRINQYKFPN

-254 KQNHDS
+254 KEGRDS

-275 LAYGLELETR
+275 LGYGLELETR
-285 EEITYFYANNKID
+285 DEITYFYANNKID

-315 LRMDHDEKYDFMK
+315 LRMDHNEIYDFMK
-328 REKEKERLRKERIK
+328 REKEKERQRQERIK
-342 KEEEEQERKEKEEE
+342 KEEEEREKKEKEEE
-356 EKKKK
+356 EKKK
-361 EEEKKK
+361 EENKKREK
-367 KKLKSIK
+367 LNSITEEQN
-374 EEEEE
+374 EEEED
-379 EEEICTDSPETIK
+379 EICTTHSK
-392 MKEKEKKE
+392 LKE
-400 KEEKEKKEKEEKEKK
+400 KEENKNKKEEK
-415 EKEEKEKAEKEK
+415 
-427 QKKDE
+427 
-432 GIIIGKDENIKEMTK
+432 GIILDKDDGVKEMTEK
-447 KLAKVVNDSKSSDT
+447 IAKVMKEDKKENNNINDT
-461 TEESIIKAMDNEKEY
+461 TEESMIKATNSEQNY
-476 DPNELIQAFREVKF
+476 DSNELIQAFREVKF

-520 HARSKFNEMQK
+520 HASSKFNEMQK

-536 TTRLLFELNSY
+536 TSRLLFELNSY

-559 RENLVK
+559 KENLVK

-588 QENQQENHEETN
+588 QQSQEESQNE

-606 DTSSSATN
+606 NTTETSINTN
-614 VTNA
+614 NITNNE